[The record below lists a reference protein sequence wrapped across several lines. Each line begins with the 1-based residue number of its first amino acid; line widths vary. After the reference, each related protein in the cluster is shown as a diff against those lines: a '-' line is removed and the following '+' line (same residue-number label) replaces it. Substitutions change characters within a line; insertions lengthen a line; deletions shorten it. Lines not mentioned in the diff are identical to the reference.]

1 MAQNPF
7 LTSGYESAAYFC
19 DREDEL
25 LKLEQLVR
33 NQNNVTLIS
42 PRRLGKTGLIMRLFE
57 ELKQKGDCHTLFVDV
72 FSTRNLEEFIKV
84 FSEGI
89 LREFPEKTSVGKK
102 FWNFLKGLRPII
114 KLDNIS
120 GAPQVE
126 ISYQLEGEKTHTLR
140 SILLFLEKL
149 DKPVIVAIDEFQQIR
164 DYPEENMEAIL
175 RTEIQHLRNTTFLFS
190 GSKKSIMSDIFFN
203 VKKPFYRSTSFLS
216 LEKIDRDK
224 YANFI
229 NFHFENNGYSIDVKE
244 IEYILDLTQGYTFYT
259 QALCNKVYYQSV
271 KEISSV
277 IIEKSMKELLD
288 ENTDYYLQLRELLT
302 TAQWN
307 YLIAVAKE
315 NKVEKPTAQ
324 DFLIRRKIGTP
335 ANSRRLMNAL
345 CDKELILEIL
355 TKKEKYYQIYDVFF
369 HHWLRENY

>member
-7 LTSGYESAAYFC
+7 LTSGYVSAEYFC

-25 LKLEQLVR
+25 LKLEQFVR

-42 PRRLGKTGLIMRLFE
+42 PRRLGKTGLILRLYDQ
-57 ELKQKGDCHTLFVDV
+57 LKQKGDCYTLFVDI
-72 FSTRNLEEFIKV
+72 FSTRNLEEFIKA
-84 FSEGI
+84 FSEAI
-89 LREFPEKTSVGKK
+89 LREFPERTSVGKK

-114 KLDNIS
+114 KLDTIT

-126 ISYQLEGEKTHTLR
+126 IYYQLESEKTHTLR
-140 SILLFLEKL
+140 SILLFLENL

-175 RTEIQHLRNTTFLFS
+175 RTEIQHLKNTTFLFS

-203 VKKPFYRSTSFLS
+203 VKKPFYRSTNFLS
-216 LEKIDRDK
+216 LDKIERDK

-229 NFHFENNGYSIDVKE
+229 NFHFENNGYTLTFEEID
-244 IEYILDLTQGYTFYT
+244 YILDLTQGYTFYT
-259 QALCNKVYYQSV
+259 QALCNKVYYQGV
-271 KEISSV
+271 KEISRAV
-277 IIEKSMKELLD
+277 IEKSMKELLD

-315 NKVEKPTAQ
+315 TKVEQPTAQ
-324 DFLIRRKIGTP
+324 EFLIKHKIGTP

-345 CDKELILEIL
+345 CDKELILETL
-355 TKKEKYYQIYDVFF
+355 HKQGKYYQIYDVFF